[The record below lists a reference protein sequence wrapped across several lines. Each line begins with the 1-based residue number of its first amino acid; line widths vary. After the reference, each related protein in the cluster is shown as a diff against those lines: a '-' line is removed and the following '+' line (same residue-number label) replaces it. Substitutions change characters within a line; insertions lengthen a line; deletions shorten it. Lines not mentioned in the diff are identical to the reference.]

1 MNQVAVVIEIE
12 CTDGFDYPKVR
23 GRFTAFMLAPKPTA
37 AASKKIQEDL
47 TALSGSP
54 TPQDI

>member
-23 GRFTAFMLAPKPTA
+23 GRFTAFMLAPKP
-37 AASKKIQEDL
+37 AASKKIQEEL

-54 TPQDI
+54 TPQDT